1 MGGRLVAS
9 EATSHSWSLVDET
22 GTTNASFNSEE
33 IQQQERIDIRR
44 VSDEILQVHG
54 VLPGRKDDGIVRLL
68 YENANGIP
76 NRLGGMRSWIRQRN
90 LLTNLAQ
97 TSLHIMNTDRTYA
110 TRIIEMDGTSS
121 SGGGNRMYAQLSH
134 ITYMK
139 QIRLGECRREVRDYS
154 CSDQSQS
161 T

>member
-9 EATSHSWSLVDET
+9 KATSHSWLLLDET

-33 IQQQERIDIRR
+33 IQQQERIDIRG

-54 VLPGRKDDGIVRLL
+54 VLPGRKDDGIIRLL

-76 NRLGGMRSWIRQRN
+76 NRLGGTRSWIRQRN

-97 TSLHIMNTDRTYA
+97 MLLHITNTNKTYA

-121 SGGGNRMYAQLSH
+121 SGGGNRMYAQSLH
-134 ITYMK
+134 TMNMEQTI
-139 QIRLGECRREVRDYS
+139 LGECRREVRDY
-154 CSDQSQS
+154 
-161 T
+161 